1 MLGPDS
7 IHKLIRHSGK
17 MCLLNCILAY
27 DNEHIICSST
37 SHEDKDN
44 PLRTSDGLSAIH
56 GIEYGAQA
64 IALHG
69 RLMNSLGRVG
79 YLVAVRDFE
88 TDVEWLHDMFGPIR
102 VTATVAMQ
110 NESGATYCFSIEVG
124 DRMLVSGRL
133 TIAFVADRLP

>member
-7 IHKLIRHSGK
+7 IRRLIRHSGK
-17 MCLLNCILAY
+17 MSLLDCVLVY
-27 DNEHIICSST
+27 DNEHIVCSST
-37 SHEDKDN
+37 SHEDKEN

-69 RLMNSLGRVG
+69 GLMNSLGRVG

-88 TDVEWLHDMFGPIR
+88 TDVEWLHDLFGPIQ
-102 VTATVAMQ
+102 VTATAAMQ
-110 NESGATYCFSIEVG
+110 NESGATYRFSIEAR

>member
-7 IHKLIRHSGK
+7 IRKLIRHSGK
-17 MCLLNCILAY
+17 MCLLNCVVAY

-88 TDVEWLHDMFGPIR
+88 TDVEWLHDLFGPIQ
-102 VTATVAMQ
+102 VTATAAMQ
-110 NESGATYCFSIEVG
+110 NESGATYRFSIEAR